1 MNFAG
6 SPQDKNQLIML
17 SFSYLSYSWLS
28 SLSVC
33 PSAYLYSN
41 SYNLFAHL
49 QRNLSICLNFICF
62 LSVLSLLV
70 SCLFIRWYSRLSLL
84 WVFEWWNGEKDFHF
98 LLLSRLPSYWSDI
111 LKNDASSRKIK
122 VYVKTIWIIYIFCK
136 KNYLFLAMNKC
147 IRPIIVSTVKNQFG
161 GCDFFVSL
169 MFFLRQRMKNL
180 KNCYILP
187 PPPTL
192 TISEKTKAVGPFA
205 TIRDLSVTKP
215 KFSEFI
221 SIDTFISLI

>member
-136 KNYLFLAMNKC
+136 KNYLFLATMNKC

-161 GCDFFVSL
+161 GCDFFVSS
-169 MFFLRQRMKNL
+169 MFFLR
-180 KNCYILP
+180 
-187 PPPTL
+187 
-192 TISEKTKAVGPFA
+192 
-205 TIRDLSVTKP
+205 
-215 KFSEFI
+215 
-221 SIDTFISLI
+221 